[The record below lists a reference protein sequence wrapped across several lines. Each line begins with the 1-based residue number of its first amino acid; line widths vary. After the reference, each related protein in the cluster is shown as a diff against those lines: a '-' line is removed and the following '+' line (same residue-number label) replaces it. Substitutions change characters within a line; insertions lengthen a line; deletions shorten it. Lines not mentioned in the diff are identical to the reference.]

1 MFKSVK
7 IAHNELDSSSYSSCG
22 YQEQTEQQNALP
34 FRNGKSLRSSSKSQ

>member
-22 YQEQTEQQNALP
+22 YQEQTDTTNALP